1 ANHNLRINPLF
12 AAQRVDRVVKLTSHR
27 TYSVMKTVAAYQ
39 VSTFQ
44 GFKTVPP
51 LIFNFETLK
60 L

>member
-1 ANHNLRINPLF
+1 
-12 AAQRVDRVVKLTSHR
+12 
-27 TYSVMKTVAAYQ
+27 MKTVAAYQ